1 MQNNNF
7 FSGAIILILGIFI
20 GFLVW
25 GFGGSDSKVGLMG
38 DGLEKGMITSQMNKG
53 MQDMMIGI
61 QNKTGDEFD
70 RAFLSEMI
78 IHHEGALVMAN
89 KALATSKKPEILML
103 ASDII
108 AGQTPEIEKMKS
120 WLEKWFESS
129 ESKEMI
135 INVN

>member
-7 FSGAIILILGIFI
+7 FSGTIILILGVFI

-25 GFGGSDSKVGLMG
+25 GFGDNDSKVGLMG
-38 DGLEKGMITSQMNKG
+38 DIDKGTVTSQMHKG

-61 QNKTGDEFD
+61 QNKSGDEFD

-89 KALATSKKPEILML
+89 KALTTSKKPEILIL

-108 AGQTPEIEKMKS
+108 AGQTSEIEKMKN
-120 WLEKWFESS
+120 WLEKWFGNSGTE
-129 ESKEMI
+129 EVMI
-135 INVN
+135 KTN